1 MWQIFVTFRDFGN
14 KAKPAR
20 NAKLRK
26 FEERGEKW
34 SHSMA
39 AADKWAR
46 EKDDFRKDSGSFC
59 GSCTECVRRVRL
71 VPLGSF
77 GVAAAA
83 AEFGLGRFLRFPSGQ
98 MMIVAV

>member
-1 MWQIFVTFRDFGN
+1 
-14 KAKPAR
+14 
-20 NAKLRK
+20 
-26 FEERGEKW
+26 
-34 SHSMA
+34 MA

-83 AEFGLGRFLRFPSGQ
+83 AGFGLGRFLRFPSDE